1 LCLSLRYALLLSF
14 LVTPNAASTRM
25 SDAIS
30 ITSVSAEPSP
40 ACRNAERAAS
50 LRRVEQLLTTHF
62 GTDLV
67 SVYEAGGGSTSYI
80 PLDGLNVARITL
92 VDIDPHQVE
101 RNDIAH
107 ETIIGDLQTIELPE
121 ESFDLVICYNVIEH
135 LPRLPDAL
143 ERLARVV
150 KRGGLIVIGAP
161 VPKSLN
167 GLAARFTPHVVHVWI
182 CRYLLKWPD
191 AGKPGC
197 APFPVAYHRLVDP
210 RALQARASELGLRP
224 IYFRAYFGSL
234 IEEIERKNPLLGRL
248 LTGGAN
254 LINRATL
261 GAIDL
266 LRGDYHFVLRK
277 V

>member
-1 LCLSLRYALLLSF
+1 
-14 LVTPNAASTRM
+14 M

-30 ITSVSAEPSP
+30 ITPLRLGAS

-50 LRRVEQLLTTHF
+50 LNNLTGLLAAHF
-62 GTDLV
+62 GARPI

-80 PLDGLNVARITL
+80 RLDALNVSQITL
-92 VDIDPHQVE
+92 VDIDPRQVE

-107 ETIIGDLQTIELPE
+107 ETIVGDLQTIELPA

-143 ERLARVV
+143 ERMSRVV

-161 VPKSLN
+161 VPLSLN
-167 GLAARFTPHVVHVWI
+167 GLAARWTPHVVHVWI

-197 APFPVAYHRLVDP
+197 APFPVAYHRLVNP
-210 RALQARASELGLRP
+210 HALQAYMKKLGMQP
-224 IYFRAYFGSL
+224 AYFRPYLGSL

-248 LTGGAN
+248 LIGAAN
-254 LINRATL
+254 VVHRATFGRL
-261 GAIDL
+261 DL
-266 LRGDYHFVLRK
+266 LRGDYHLVLRK
-277 V
+277 S

>member
-1 LCLSLRYALLLSF
+1 
-14 LVTPNAASTRM
+14 M

-30 ITSVSAEPSP
+30 ITSPGLDAS
-40 ACRNAERAAS
+40 ACRNAERTAS
-50 LRRVEQLLTTHF
+50 LNNVTRLLHAHF
-62 GTDLV
+62 GARPV
-67 SVYEAGGGSTSYI
+67 CIYEAGGGSTSYI
-80 PLDGLNVARITL
+80 PLDGLNVTKITL
-92 VDIDPHQVE
+92 VDIDPRQVE

-107 ETIIGDLQTIELPE
+107 ETIIGDLQTIELPG

-182 CRYLLKWPD
+182 CKHLLKWPD

-197 APFPVAYHRLVDP
+197 APFPVAYHRLADP
-210 RALQARASELGLRP
+210 HVLQAHMKRLGLQP
-224 IYFRAYFGSL
+224 VYFCAYLGSL

-248 LTGGAN
+248 IIGATN
-254 LINRATL
+254 VVHWASF
-261 GAIDL
+261 GALDL
-266 LRGDYHFVLRK
+266 LRGDYHLVLRK
-277 V
+277 S

>member
-1 LCLSLRYALLLSF
+1 
-14 LVTPNAASTRM
+14 M

-30 ITSVSAEPSP
+30 ITPLGLDAS
-40 ACRNAERAAS
+40 ACRNVERAAS
-50 LRRVEQLLTTHF
+50 LNNVTRLLHAHF
-62 GTDLV
+62 GARPI

-80 PLDGLNVARITL
+80 PLHGLNVAQITL
-92 VDIDPHQVE
+92 VDIDPRQVE

-107 ETIIGDLQTIELPE
+107 ETIVGDLQTIELPP

-143 ERLARVV
+143 ERMSCVV

-161 VPKSLN
+161 VPLSLN
-167 GLAARFTPHVVHVWI
+167 GLAARWTPHAVHVWI

-197 APFPVAYHRLVDP
+197 APFPVAYHRLVNP
-210 RALQARASELGLRP
+210 HALRAYMKTFRLQP
-224 IYFRAYFGSL
+224 VYFRPYLGSL

-248 LTGGAN
+248 LIGAAN
-254 LINRATL
+254 LVHRATFGRL
-261 GAIDL
+261 DL
-266 LRGDYHFVLRK
+266 LRGDYHLVLRK
-277 V
+277 I

>member
-1 LCLSLRYALLLSF
+1 
-14 LVTPNAASTRM
+14 M

-30 ITSVSAEPSP
+30 ITPLGLDAS

-50 LRRVEQLLTTHF
+50 LNNVTRLLHAHF
-62 GTDLV
+62 GARPV
-67 SVYEAGGGSTSYI
+67 CVYEAGGGSTSYI
-80 PLDGLNVARITL
+80 PLDGLNVAQITL
-92 VDIDPHQVE
+92 VDIDPRQVE
-101 RNDIAH
+101 RNDVAH
-107 ETIIGDLQTIELPE
+107 ETIVGDLQTIELPT

-143 ERLARVV
+143 ERMSRVV

-161 VPKSLN
+161 VPLSLN
-167 GLAARFTPHVVHVWI
+167 GLAARWTPHVVHVWI

-210 RALQARASELGLRP
+210 HALQAYMKKLGVQP
-224 IYFRAYFGSL
+224 VYFRPYLGSL

-248 LTGGAN
+248 LIGAAN
-254 LINRATL
+254 LVHRASF
-261 GAIDL
+261 GALDL
-266 LRGDYHFVLRK
+266 LRGDYHLVLRK
-277 V
+277 S

>member
-1 LCLSLRYALLLSF
+1 
-14 LVTPNAASTRM
+14 M

-30 ITSVSAEPSP
+30 IVHSSAEPSP

-50 LRRVEQLLTTHF
+50 LANVTRLLADHF
-62 GTDLV
+62 GARPL

-80 PLDGLNVARITL
+80 PLDGLNVTKITL
-92 VDIDPHQVE
+92 VDIDPRQVE

-107 ETIIGDLQTIELPE
+107 ETIVGDLQTIELPA

-135 LPRLPDAL
+135 LPHLPEAL
-143 ERLARVV
+143 ERLAGVV

-161 VPKSLN
+161 VPMSLN

-182 CRYLLKWPD
+182 CKHLLKWPD

-197 APFPVAYHRLVDP
+197 APFPVAYHRLADP
-210 RALQARASELGLRP
+210 SALQVQMKTFGLQP
-224 IYFRAYFGSL
+224 VYFCAYLGSL
-234 IEEIERKNPLLGRL
+234 VEELERKNPLLGRL
-248 LTGGAN
+248 LIGAAN
-254 LINRATL
+254 LATRVSF
-261 GAIDL
+261 GALDL
-266 LRGDYHFVLRK
+266 LRGDYHLVLRK